1 MCVCGSRIVKVLR
14 KPGLGATLTGSG
26 FLRQKENGSLLA
38 GEGRKK
44 ESFFLQIAGTEPVKE
59 VRVIKNGKAWKI
71 FKPADQSLKFEQS
84 LAPDPLDEKE
94 DYYFVELEQSDGNRA
109 WSSPIWIVR

>member
-1 MCVCGSRIVKVLR
+1 M
-14 KPGLGATLTGSG
+14 
-26 FLRQKENGSLLA
+26 
-38 GEGRKK
+38 
-44 ESFFLQIAGTEPVKE
+44 
-59 VRVIKNGKAWKI
+59 
-71 FKPADQSLKFEQS
+71 PAEQSLKFEQS